1 LGLNKRVDELIPKG
15 WNDYRINTSEK
26 N

>member
-1 LGLNKRVDELIPKG
+1 LNKRVDELIPKG